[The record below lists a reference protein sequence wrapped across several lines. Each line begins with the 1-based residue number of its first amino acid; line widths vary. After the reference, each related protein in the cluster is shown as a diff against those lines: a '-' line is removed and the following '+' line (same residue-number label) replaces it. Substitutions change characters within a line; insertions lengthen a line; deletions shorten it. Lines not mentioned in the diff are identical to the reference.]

1 MIFNEIYS
9 AYYNAVAKIIDAIL
23 KTDPKEK
30 DLQRIV
36 VENAFSESV
45 LTILP
50 SIKEEKWQIIKRD
63 LSTPIKNSPTQPLT
77 TLEKRWLRSI
87 SEDARVK
94 LFDISAKGL
103 EDVDPLFTSDDYY
116 VYDKCADGDPY
127 EDENYIKCFKTVLRA
142 IKEKLPLNVE
152 VQNKSGREIFV
163 RCRPTRLEYS
173 EKDDKF
179 RVFVSGCRYASV
191 INIARI
197 KDCSIYRGEHVI
209 KDTPREKEESSVLIE
224 ISDERMTLGELA
236 GDKRA
241 LEELVEHNAY
251 RLGLGASHSVAV
263 PLFMLNNLY
272 STPASS
278 SVFCRRCLLQSVI
291 NIWPNISPPTTLKS
305 CATRRISSL
314 SNRSSRRSIGR
325 SSAWRERSVYSASLS
340 ATRNDFC

>member
-224 ISDERMTLGELA
+224 ISDERN
-236 GDKRA
+236 A
-241 LEELVEHNAY
+241 LERVMLHFAHFKKQAECIGKRKY
-251 RLGLGASHSVAV
+251 RL
-263 PLFMLNNLY
+263 
-272 STPASS
+272 
-278 SVFCRRCLLQSVI
+278 RI
-291 NIWPNISPPTTLKS
+291 N
-305 CATRRISSL
+305 
-314 SNRSSRRSIGR
+314 
-325 SSAWRERSVYSASLS
+325 YD
-340 ATRNDFC
+340 RNDEAEMVIRILSFGPLVKVIEPSNFVDLIKEKLKKQLNCGLK

>member
-63 LSTPIKNSPTQPLT
+63 LSTPIKKSPTQPLT

-127 EDENYIKCFKTVLRA
+127 EDEDYIKCFKTVLRA

-224 ISDERMTLGELA
+224 ISDERN
-236 GDKRA
+236 A
-241 LEELVEHNAY
+241 LERVMLHFAHFKKQAECIGKRKY
-251 RLGLGASHSVAV
+251 RL
-263 PLFMLNNLY
+263 
-272 STPASS
+272 
-278 SVFCRRCLLQSVI
+278 RI
-291 NIWPNISPPTTLKS
+291 N
-305 CATRRISSL
+305 
-314 SNRSSRRSIGR
+314 
-325 SSAWRERSVYSASLS
+325 YD
-340 ATRNDFC
+340 RNDEAEMVIRILSFGPLVKVIEPSNFVDLIKEKLKKQLNCGLK

>member
-63 LSTPIKNSPTQPLT
+63 LSTPIRNSPTQPLT

-127 EDENYIKCFKTVLRA
+127 EDEDYIKCFKTVLRA

-224 ISDERMTLGELA
+224 ISDERN
-236 GDKRA
+236 A
-241 LEELVEHNAY
+241 LERVMLHFAHFKKQAECIGKRKY
-251 RLGLGASHSVAV
+251 RL
-263 PLFMLNNLY
+263 
-272 STPASS
+272 
-278 SVFCRRCLLQSVI
+278 RI
-291 NIWPNISPPTTLKS
+291 N
-305 CATRRISSL
+305 
-314 SNRSSRRSIGR
+314 
-325 SSAWRERSVYSASLS
+325 YD
-340 ATRNDFC
+340 RNDEAEMVIRILSFGPLVKVIEPSNFVDLIKEKLKKQLNCGLK